1 MTARGRRLVPSLAMM
16 MAIALATPSLGSRV
30 LSAQASG
37 RDGYHAD
44 PPRTLFA
51 SAAAGMP
58 QAFPTPSQCVAAF
71 GLACYTPQLMR
82 AAYNVPAAWTGLGQ
96 TIIIVDA
103 YGSPTVREDLETF
116 SQIFGLPAPNL
127 EIVYPG
133 GAPSFNPRQH
143 HDEAGW
149 AFETSLDVQWAHAI
163 APDAK
168 IVLVVA
174 ANNAGDV
181 LNNAQKYAVDHQ
193 LGQVMSLSFGSD
205 EAAIKGQGTA
215 NNVQISQAHDV
226 YMAAKAAHITVF
238 ASSGDGGAS
247 DGYPVTNASFPASD
261 PLVTSVGGTN
271 LFITDTGAYL
281 GETVWNDADPS
292 LCPFG
297 CTNGVFGATGGA
309 QSTRFPTPVFQQP
322 IGSAVRLTSDVA
334 YNGSVYTA
342 VLVYIGFLDSS
353 QNGLYFVGGTSA
365 GAPQWAAITAIVNQA
380 NGASQGYL
388 NPALYAIAGNPAKY
402 AQAFHD
408 VTIGNNAFFGPGFA
422 ARPGYDLPTGLG
434 SPNVAGLIA
443 ALK

>member
-1 MTARGRRLVPSLAMM
+1 MVG
-16 MAIALATPSLGSRV
+16 IALATLSLGSRV
-30 LSAQASG
+30 LSAQAPG

-51 SAAAGMP
+51 SAAAGIP

-82 AAYNVPAAWTGLGQ
+82 AAYNVPARWTGVGQ

-174 ANNAGDV
+174 ANNAGNV

-205 EAAIKGQGTA
+205 EAAIKGQGAA

-226 YMAAKAAHITVF
+226 YMAAKAANITVF

-247 DGYPVTNASFPASD
+247 DGFPVTNASFPASD

-271 LFITDTGAYL
+271 LFITDTGAYV

-309 QSTRFPTPVFQQP
+309 QSTQFPTPAFQQP
-322 IGSAVRLTSDVA
+322 IGAPVRLTSDVA
-334 YNGSVYTA
+334 YNGSVYTS

>member
-1 MTARGRRLVPSLAMM
+1 MTARGRRLVPSLAMIG
-16 MAIALATPSLGSRV
+16 IALATFAPGSRV
-30 LSAQASG
+30 LSAQAPG

-51 SAAAGMP
+51 SAAAGLP

-82 AAYNVPAAWTGLGQ
+82 AAYNVPPEWTGLGQ

-103 YGSPTVREDLETF
+103 YGSPTVREDLEIF
-116 SQIFGLPAPNL
+116 SQTFGLPAPQL
-127 EIVYPG
+127 DIVYPG

-168 IVLVVA
+168 VVLVVA
-174 ANNAGDV
+174 ANNAGNV

-205 EAAIKGQGTA
+205 EAAIKGQGAA

-226 YMAAKAAHITVF
+226 YMAAKAAKITVF
-238 ASSGDGGAS
+238 ASSGDGGAT
-247 DGYPVTNASFPASD
+247 DGYPFTNASFPASD

-271 LFITDTGAYL
+271 LFITDTGDYMN
-281 GETVWNDADPS
+281 ETVWNDGDPS

-297 CTNGVFGATGGA
+297 CIFGPFGATGGA
-309 QSTRFPTPVFQQP
+309 RSTRFPAPAFQQP
-322 IGSAVRLTSDVA
+322 SAVRQTSDVA

-342 VLVYIGFLDSS
+342 VLVYVGFLDAS

-380 NGASQGYL
+380 NGSSQGYL
-388 NPALYAIAGNPAKY
+388 NPALYAIAGNPANY

-443 ALK
+443 TLK